1 MILTY
6 PIYKTINLVFSTFS
20 PMQELNFPSY
30 AFKLKSSE
38 NKTLIFDI
46 VRKKYVILTPEEWV
60 RQHVVH
66 FLLKEKN
73 YPISLIA
80 VEKQLKINAR
90 VKRTDIVV
98 YNKLGTPEVLIEC
111 KAPSVKITQTTF
123 DQIARYNLTANSK
136 YLMVTNGLAHYF
148 CQIDTTRETY
158 IFLEDIPSY

>member
-1 MILTY
+1 
-6 PIYKTINLVFSTFS
+6 
-20 PMQELNFPSY
+20 MQKLNFPSY

-46 VRKKYVILTPEEWV
+46 VRKKYVIVTPEEWV

-80 VEKQLKINAR
+80 IEKQLKINKR
-90 VKRTDIVV
+90 VKRTDIIVF
-98 YNKLGTPEVLIEC
+98 NKQGTPEILIEC

-123 DQIARYNLTANSK
+123 DQIARYNLSANSNF
-136 YLMVTNGLAHYF
+136 LMVTNGLAHYF
-148 CQIDTTRETY
+148 CQIDTDKETY

>member
-1 MILTY
+1 
-6 PIYKTINLVFSTFS
+6 
-20 PMQELNFPSY
+20 MQKLNFPTC

-46 VRKKYVILTPEEWV
+46 VRKKYVIVTPEEWV

-80 VEKQLKINAR
+80 IEKQLKINKR
-90 VKRTDIVV
+90 VKRTDIIV
-98 YNKLGTPEVLIEC
+98 YNKQGTPEILIEC

-123 DQIARYNLTANSK
+123 DQIARYNLSANSNF
-136 YLMVTNGLAHYF
+136 LMVTNGLAHYF
-148 CQIDTTRETY
+148 CQIDTDKETY